1 MVLGDLVWLVS
12 VVGCPIVVLG
22 LGFVFSFAFAFALG
36 FAAFVAFGFLL
47 RWL

>member
-22 LGFVFSFAFAFALG
+22 LGFVFSFAFALG